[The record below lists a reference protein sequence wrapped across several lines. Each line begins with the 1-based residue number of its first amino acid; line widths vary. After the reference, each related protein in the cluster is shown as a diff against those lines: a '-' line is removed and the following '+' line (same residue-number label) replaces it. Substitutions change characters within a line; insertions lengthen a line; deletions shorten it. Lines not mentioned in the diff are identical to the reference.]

1 MVKSAL
7 EEYHISCRLNLVFG
21 YITIKTSRTTDP
33 DIPVHQAIR
42 VLTDIQC
49 DIIEIGLLG
58 DGLRSKFGITR
69 DQCSERVKL
78 LMHPLNILGGLTA
91 CNVFFREDNIAVMGS
106 PLGLKL
112 IRRIVVDCIVH
123 KVDPVSFQA
132 GKNLEDLHL

>member
-21 YITIKTSRTTDP
+21 YMTIKTSRTTDP

-69 DQCSERVKL
+69 DQCSER
-78 LMHPLNILGGLTA
+78 MLGGLTA